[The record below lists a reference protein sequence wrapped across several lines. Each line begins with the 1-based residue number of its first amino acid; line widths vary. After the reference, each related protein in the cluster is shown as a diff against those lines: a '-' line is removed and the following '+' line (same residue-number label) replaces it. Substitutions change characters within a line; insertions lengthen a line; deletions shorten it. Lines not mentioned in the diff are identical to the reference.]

1 MKPAPQE
8 KKMYKCKEIINV
20 LVKCAF
26 SASVCCY
33 DILNLNSPRV
43 WNNLVLKGKTKIGFF
58 FIMKL
63 ASFRNFKCCY
73 QNI

>member
-1 MKPAPQE
+1 MGENVGGIYKCSSVGGEDE
-8 KKMYKCKEIINV
+8 KSTSNVKNNHEACSSRKKKYKCKEIINV

-43 WNNLVLKGKTKIGFF
+43 WNNLV
-58 FIMKL
+58 
-63 ASFRNFKCCY
+63 
-73 QNI
+73 